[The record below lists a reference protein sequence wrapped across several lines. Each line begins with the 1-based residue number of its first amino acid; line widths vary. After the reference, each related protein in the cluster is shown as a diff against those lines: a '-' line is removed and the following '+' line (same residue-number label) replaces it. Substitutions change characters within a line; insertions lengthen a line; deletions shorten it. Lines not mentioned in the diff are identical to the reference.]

1 MGRIADLCSEIAAA
15 ADDSEDGLV
24 LPADAREK
32 LRADWSDADIE
43 DALSL
48 VAAQSLQNDLV
59 EVADSM
65 SARLLELLG
74 TWGEARGWTAAV
86 EGHASISIDVIRQL
100 AHRLDQLEE
109 ILEFFRDEKGP
120 DRRAFDQLQ
129 RRLMDQGIEEE
140 MRPDWERRGSDW
152 EKQGGGIEEAPR
164 SEWEKQRQGGRGD
177 EP

>member
-15 ADDSEDGLV
+15 ADDGEDGLV

-32 LRADWSDADIE
+32 LREEWSDADID
-43 DALSL
+43 DALVL
-48 VAAQSLQNDLV
+48 VHAQSLQNELV

-74 TWGEARGWTAAV
+74 TWGGAAGWTAAV
-86 EGHASISIDVIRQL
+86 QGHASVSIDDIRQL
-100 AHRLDQLEE
+100 AHRLERLEE
-109 ILEFFRDEKGP
+109 ILELFRDEKGP

-129 RRLMDQGIEEE
+129 RRLMDHGIEEE
-140 MRPDWERRGSDW
+140 MRPDWEKDGR
-152 EKQGGGIEEAPR
+152 GIEEEPPP
-164 SEWEKQRQGGRGD
+164 EWERQQRQGGRGD

>member
-15 ADDSEDGLV
+15 ADEGEDGLV
-24 LPADAREK
+24 LPAEAREK
-32 LRADWSDADIE
+32 LREQWSDADIE
-43 DALSL
+43 DALAL
-48 VAAQSLQNDLV
+48 VHAQSLQNDLV

-86 EGHASISIDVIRQL
+86 EGHASVSIDVIRQL

-109 ILEFFRDEKGP
+109 ILELFRDDKGP

-129 RRLMDQGIEEE
+129 RRLMDLGIEEE
-140 MRPDWERRGSDW
+140 MRPEW
-152 EKQGGGIEEAPR
+152 EKEGRGGEEETRPA
-164 SEWEKQRQGGRGD
+164 WQKQRQGRRRD